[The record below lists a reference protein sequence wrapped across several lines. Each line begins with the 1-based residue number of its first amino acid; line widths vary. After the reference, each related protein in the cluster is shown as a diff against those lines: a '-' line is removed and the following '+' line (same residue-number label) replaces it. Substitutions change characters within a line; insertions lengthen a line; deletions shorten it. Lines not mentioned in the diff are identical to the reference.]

1 MYAEVYILCQQ
12 REGMAEIVH
21 ILIYHQMAAPEEGR
35 EKKTCTKTQG
45 VWVKTDREHLESLLS
60 KKDHTS
66 SPFQKSSTN

>member
-35 EKKTCTKTQG
+35 EKRHVHKDTGG
-45 VWVKTDREHLESLLS
+45 VGKNRQRTPGV
-60 KKDHTS
+60 TS
-66 SPFQKSSTN
+66 F